1 MVTGS
6 SIRYPGKGRPSPQA
20 QVGAT
25 DKSGVPKPRPML
37 TLLALLL
44 SGLLIVACGGNQD
57 DSGAGESLA
66 TAAEAEADQRSDE
79 PAVPGFCA
87 DEEGRGQANLLY
99 QFLPQIAASPDGGKG
114 LFENPVF
121 TGPDLDALARHLDA
135 VEAAPAAEAD
145 AGGEVKSTYV
155 QAMRNGVDA
164 YSSAKEGDPSKLAA
178 ASPAVS
184 DAYLAFATPYAC
196 S

>member
-1 MVTGS
+1 
-6 SIRYPGKGRPSPQA
+6 
-20 QVGAT
+20 
-25 DKSGVPKPRPML
+25 ML

-44 SGLLIVACGGNQD
+44 SGLLIAACGGD
-57 DSGAGESLA
+57 DGNSGGESLA
-66 TAAEAEADQRSDE
+66 TAAEADQPSDE

-99 QFLPQIAASPDGGKG
+99 QFLPQIAAAPDGGKG

-121 TGPDLDALARHLDA
+121 TGPDLDALARHVDA

-164 YSSAKEGDPSKLAA
+164 YSSAKQGDPSKLAA
-178 ASPAVS
+178 ASPALS

>member
-1 MVTGS
+1 
-6 SIRYPGKGRPSPQA
+6 
-20 QVGAT
+20 
-25 DKSGVPKPRPML
+25 ML
-37 TLLALLL
+37 TFLALLIC
-44 SGLLIVACGGNQD
+44 GLLIVACGGNQS
-57 DSGAGESLA
+57 DSGSSESLA
-66 TAAEAEADQRSDE
+66 TAAEAKAEAEADQPSDE

-99 QFLPQIAASPDGGKG
+99 QFLPQIAASPDGGKS

-135 VEAAPAAEAD
+135 VEAAPTAEAD

-155 QAMRNGVDA
+155 EAMRSGVDA
-164 YSSAKEGDPSKLAA
+164 YRSAKEGEPSKLDA

>member
-66 TAAEAEADQRSDE
+66 TAAEADQRSGE

-164 YSSAKEGDPSKLAA
+164 YSSAKEGDPSKLQA

>member
-1 MVTGS
+1 M
-6 SIRYPGKGRPSPQA
+6 PGRCPIP
-20 QVGAT
+20 
-25 DKSGVPKPRPML
+25 

-44 SGLLIVACGGNQD
+44 SGLLIVACGGNED
-57 DSGAGESLA
+57 VSGAGDSLA
-66 TAAEAEADQRSDE
+66 TAAEAEAEQRSDE

-99 QFLPQIAASPDGGKG
+99 QFLPQIAGSPDGGKG

-164 YSSAKEGDPSKLAA
+164 YSSAKAGDPSKLQA